1 METKIHDLLLRS
13 FDTELTKA
21 ERRRL
26 DEALQNSAQ
35 LRLEKERIRLL
46 REAITDQTP
55 RSFSPFFAERVMS
68 RIRRENASSIEVVY
82 GDVLVS
88 AFRPVAVVAFLLIL
102 ALLSFNALRND
113 GAVMAGV
120 LHGSGVGI
128 EEAFSP
134 SYALIEE

>member
-1 METKIHDLLLRS
+1 MESKIQDLLLRS

-35 LRLEKERIRLL
+35 LRHERERIRLV
-46 REAITDQTP
+46 REAITEKTP
-55 RSFSPFFAERVMS
+55 CSFSPFFAERVMS
-68 RIRRENASSIEVVY
+68 RIRRENASSIEVAY
-82 GDVLVS
+82 GDVLVG
-88 AFRPVAVVAFLLIL
+88 AFRPVIVAAFLLIL
-102 ALLSFNALRND
+102 VLLSFNALRND

-120 LHGSGVGI
+120 LSGSGVGV